1 MKTNIKKHFT
11 ILELMVVLLI
21 MGMAA
26 GIAVVKLDNFL
37 PALRMDSSARQIA
50 GLISHLYDA
59 SVSSGK
65 LYGLKYNGSENYYE
79 VRLIWSEK
87 YVDGKELFDED
98 QSLSTKTYL
107 PDGVRFKEIKDDFG
121 QSVPQDDDKIEVRF
135 DPSGFVTPH
144 RIHLEDDA
152 GNEITLE
159 VLFLTGEVIFHE
171 GYYEPRVTLDSVVPK

>member
-1 MKTNIKKHFT
+1 
-11 ILELMVVLLI
+11 MVVILI
-21 MGMAA
+21 MGLAT
-26 GIAVVKLDNFL
+26 GIVVVKLDNFL
-37 PALRMDSSARQIA
+37 PALRMDSSARQLA

-65 LYGLKYNGSENYYE
+65 LYGLKYNGKENYYQ

-87 YVDGKELFDED
+87 YEDDKELMGED
-98 QSLSTKTYL
+98 QTLAKKVYL
-107 PDGVRFKEIKDDFG
+107 PEGVKFKEIKDDFG
-121 QSVPQDDDKIEVRF
+121 QSVPQYDDFMEVRF
-135 DPSGFVTPH
+135 DPTGFVTPH
-144 RIHLEDDA
+144 RVHLEDES